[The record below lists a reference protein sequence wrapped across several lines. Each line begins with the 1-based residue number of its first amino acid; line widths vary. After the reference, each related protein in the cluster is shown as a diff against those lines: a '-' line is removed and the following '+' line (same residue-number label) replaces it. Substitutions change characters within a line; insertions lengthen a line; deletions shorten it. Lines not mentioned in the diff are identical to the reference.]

1 MMMFWKKLLQRG
13 AVNLLALS
21 GLPYVLACVD
31 GQKARIVTK
40 HKEISETDKALVI
53 AIMSRVAGY
62 MKNNG
67 CDKKEAK
74 NILLKMA
81 DTAVERE
88 YKVDIT
94 KEFKVL

>member
-1 MMMFWKKLLQRG
+1 MIFSRMLQEL

-40 HKEISETDKALVI
+40 NKEISEVDKMLVI

-62 MKNNG
+62 MKNND
-67 CDKKEAK
+67 CDKKETK
-74 NILLKMA
+74 SILLKMA
-81 DTAVERE
+81 DTAVARE

>member
-1 MMMFWKKLLQRG
+1 MDKPFILDPCCGSKMF
-13 AVNLLALS
+13 
-21 GLPYVLACVD
+21 YHD
-31 GQKARIVTK
+31 
-40 HKEISETDKALVI
+40 KEISETDKALVI

-62 MKNNG
+62 MKNND
-67 CDKKEAK
+67 CDKKETK
-74 NILLKMA
+74 SILLKMV

>member
-1 MMMFWKKLLQRG
+1 MIISRMLQG
-13 AVNLLALS
+13 LAVNLLALS

-62 MKNNG
+62 MKNND
-67 CDKKEAK
+67 CDKKETK

>member
-1 MMMFWKKLLQRG
+1 MIFSKMLQG
-13 AVNLLALS
+13 LAVNLLALS

-40 HKEISETDKALVI
+40 HKEISEIDKMLVI
-53 AIMSRVAGY
+53 AILARVAGY
-62 MKNNG
+62 MKNKG
-67 CDKKEAK
+67 CDKKETK

-81 DTAVERE
+81 DTAVGCE

>member
-1 MMMFWKKLLQRG
+1 M
-13 AVNLLALS
+13 LALS
-21 GLPYVLACVD
+21 GLPYVLALACVD

-40 HKEISETDKALVI
+40 NKEISETDKALVI
-53 AIMSRVAGY
+53 AIMSRVADY
-62 MKNNG
+62 MKNND
-67 CDKKEAK
+67 CDKKETK
-74 NILLKMA
+74 SILLKMA